1 MLEPRDMNLF
11 DSCEDILS
19 LTRQGTVGGCLHS
32 HRGRK
37 SSELLGCDIQQP
49 EVCGPGPNPS
59 PFIFRVEIPTHFL
72 TQTNF
77 FYFNNNNETV
87 LIILSYKKD
96 SFEDTPLRRTTA
108 IPLVPSGLFSEGLRR
123 IGRDPPPFRHKS
135 EIPGVFFE
143 GFP

>member
-1 MLEPRDMNLF
+1 M
-11 DSCEDILS
+11 C
-19 LTRQGTVGGCLHS
+19 
-32 HRGRK
+32 
-37 SSELLGCDIQQP
+37 
-49 EVCGPGPNPS
+49 PNPS

-108 IPLVPSGLFSEGLRR
+108 ISIPTVPSGLFSSKNLCISASNMYLTSIKYINIVRN
-123 IGRDPPPFRHKS
+123 I
-135 EIPGVFFE
+135 
-143 GFP
+143 